1 MANEVE
7 VRIVPAKAMDL
18 PVVLSLIRKLA
29 EYEKLGHEVSATEDK
44 LRASLFGRKP
54 AAEVLIAYAGT
65 EPIGFAVYFQ
75 NFSTFVGGPG
85 IYLEDLYVVAE
96 WRRRGCGRRLLARVA
111 GIAVERGC
119 ERFEWAVLDWNEPAL
134 QFYRSLGARALDDWV
149 IHRLTGDALRRLGA
163 DASP

>member
-1 MANEVE
+1 MTSDEE
-7 VRIVPAKAMDL
+7 VRIVSGTADDL

-44 LRASLFGRKP
+44 LRASLFGRQP

-85 IYLEDLYVVAE
+85 IYLEDLYVVPE
-96 WRRRGCGRRLLARVA
+96 WRRRGCGRRPLADVA
-111 GIAVERGC
+111 R
-119 ERFEWAVLDWNEPAL
+119 
-134 QFYRSLGARALDDWV
+134 
-149 IHRLTGDALRRLGA
+149 T
-163 DASP
+163 ASQL